1 MWKNYA
7 CYTILNGTSNMWSH
21 LKVCKKFSFV
31 VYKKQKVLVVKPK
44 IEEGELEDQNVR
56 TLKVIYYNYDEC
68 RQALAKVVIID
79 ELPSNFVE
87 G

>member
-1 MWKNYA
+1 
-7 CYTILNGTSNMWSH
+7 MWSH
-21 LKVCKKFSFV
+21 LKVCKKFPFV

>member
-1 MWKNYA
+1 M
-7 CYTILNGTSNMWSH
+7 
-21 LKVCKKFSFV
+21 
-31 VYKKQKVLVVKPK
+31 QKVLLVKPK